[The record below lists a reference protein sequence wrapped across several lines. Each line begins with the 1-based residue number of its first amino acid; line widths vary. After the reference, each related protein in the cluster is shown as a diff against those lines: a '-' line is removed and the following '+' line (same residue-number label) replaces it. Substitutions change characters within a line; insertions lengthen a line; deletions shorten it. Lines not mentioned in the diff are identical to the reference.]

1 MTTIVTV
8 VVVLVILLL
17 SAMPKCPWKLS
28 CGSKIVLERR
38 SPCTS
43 LIQYP
48 GVLAHLTTTH
58 HINNIL
64 HSEQNHIL
72 DPDPDLLNHTMTL
85 LRSVRFDGFDDDEA
99 FFGEE
104 EFEGEWAHG
113 CGPDCEHEPIVFE
126 RCL

>member
-1 MTTIVTV
+1 M
-8 VVVLVILLL
+8 
-17 SAMPKCPWKLS
+17 
-28 CGSKIVLERR
+28 
-38 SPCTS
+38 S

-48 GVLAHLTTTH
+48 GALAHLITTH
-58 HINNIL
+58 HTNNIL

-72 DPDPDLLNHTMTL
+72 DPDPDLLNRTMTL

-113 CGPDCEHEPIVFE
+113 CGPDCQHEPIVFE